1 MTSKTPYPS
10 EAHPTTTYLGTD
22 RRIRRERQEQPN
34 VAVPWTD
41 LLFSES
47 NSVTSHEH
55 AQETEWRTSVSST
68 PLFNTSILFSY
79 YKTICKLI
87 KWVSSVENNVANLS
101 KWCLLRSWRGGLG
114 ETLTALAGTQVSS
127 RTHSERFAAA
137 YVQFQGGPTTLASW
151 GICVH
156 VHRGTHTCPLACTQF
171 KMITVFKFM
180 RNQKRHCDGIACN
193 TKARQWA
200 PPFLETFHF

>member
-127 RTHSERFAAA
+127 RTHSERFASREA
-137 YVQFQGGPTTLASW
+137 QQLWLPGASAFMYT
-151 GICVH
+151 GAHTH
-156 VHRGTHTCPLACTQF
+156 VHSHAHSL
-171 KMITVFKFM
+171 K
-180 RNQKRHCDGIACN
+180 
-193 TKARQWA
+193 W
-200 PPFLETFHF
+200 